1 MEQEKKK
8 LVAIVNP
15 FSGTSSKRRVPAIIE
30 KTLDHDRFDVEII
43 VVGPNDRVSDLAR
56 EAAARGVYGVV
67 AVGGDGTVN
76 GAATALKDTGVALG
90 VVPCGSGN
98 GLARHL
104 GLPLS
109 IKKSLEVINRDVVE
123 EYDYCKVNDKT
134 FVCTCGMGFD
144 AAVAYNFA
152 AKSTRGALT
161 YVRTALQVYVNFK
174 PSHYVLELDGKR
186 IEEDAFVIACANAA
200 QYGNNAYIAPRASMQ
215 DGLIDITVLHP
226 FRRIESPILGLAL
239 FTRRIDRNTHATTY
253 RTRRVVITR
262 ENEGPMH
269 LDGEPMT
276 MPAVLDVSCH
286 PGGMRIFSP
295 SNPK

>member
-1 MEQEKKK
+1 MEEKKK
-8 LVAIVNP
+8 LRVIINP
-15 FSGTSSKRRVPAIIE
+15 FSGTSSKKRVPAIVE
-30 KTLDHDRFDVEII
+30 KTLDHELFDVETI
-43 VVGPNDRVSDLAR
+43 VLGPDDRVTDLAR
-56 EAAARGVYGVV
+56 EAAAQGVYGVV
-67 AVGGDGTVN
+67 AVGGDGTIN

-109 IKKSLEVINRDVVE
+109 IKKSLELINRDMVE
-123 EYDYCKVNDKT
+123 EYDYGKVNEKT

-174 PSHYVLELDGKR
+174 PSHYVLELDGQR

-200 QYGNNAYIAPRASMQ
+200 QYGNNAFIAPRASMQ

-226 FRRIESPILGLAL
+226 FKRIESPLLGLAL
-239 FTRRIDRNTHATTY
+239 FTRSIDRNTHATTY

-262 ENEGPMH
+262 EAEGPMH

-276 MPAVLDVSCH
+276 MPARLDVSCH
-286 PGGMRIFSP
+286 PGGIHIFSP
-295 SNPK
+295 TNSK